1 MNRGKWVVRAI
12 SLPRDL
18 DKLVEEVKNKLGM
31 TRSSLYLTAIME
43 YLRSLSLLSSTL
55 KSNRSTSPLKRS

>member
-18 DKLVEEVKNKLGM
+18 DKLVEEVKNKLGI

-55 KSNRSTSPLKRS
+55 KSNRSTSPV

>member
-31 TRSSLYLTAIME
+31 TRSNLYLTAIME

-55 KSNRSTSPLKRS
+55 KVTDQHPR

>member
-55 KSNRSTSPLKRS
+55 KVTDQHPR